1 MHLETHLKDSG
12 QSQSVFGARLVPPA
26 SQGLVS
32 QWVRGVTRITL
43 DYALQ
48 IERETGG
55 AVTPQDCAD
64 MFVDPANRVVNTL
77 STGHPPAPDAAH

>member
-1 MHLETHLKDSG
+1 MHLENFLKESG
-12 QSQSVFGARLVPPA
+12 QSQGAFGAKLVPPA

-48 IERETGG
+48 IDRETAGQ
-55 AVTPQDCAD
+55 VSPQDCSD
-64 MFVDPANRVVNTL
+64 MFGKLPVDT
-77 STGHPPAPDAAH
+77 APTTA

>member
-1 MHLETHLKDSG
+1 MHLENYLKESG
-12 QSQSVFGARLVPPA
+12 QSQGTFGAKLIPPA

-48 IERETGG
+48 IDRESTGL
-55 AVTPQDCAD
+55 VSPQDCSD
-64 MFVDPANRVVNTL
+64 MFVKAPADAGADV
-77 STGHPPAPDAAH
+77 AP